1 MFNQWRRFQF
11 FDKEL
16 VKGEDGRSPHPDL
29 QKLQITAAASGKGQ
43 TIFGD
48 EEGCITL
55 CDRKFQLCKFQAFER
70 KVTHLFQLQQQN
82 VLVSVGDDHLSGPVL
97 KVWNLDK
104 TDRDT
109 DGFLNVLSKDVFEG
123 LSLSRC
129 PATCVTASEGLSL
142 IAVGL
147 QSGHVVLVQGDV
159 QHNKAS
165 SRVLNCSPSFPIV
178 AMGMH
183 TINSESWFLVA
194 TASRVLSFQNLR
206 QDSMEVLDEQGC
218 SGGTATFTDEH
229 ELIVG
234 RQEALYCFNRDGRGA
249 TYAFEGRKTLLAPM
263 RGYLLVV
270 AADKANTSA
279 VTVYDMKNKLVAFSA
294 VAQEVRHA
302 VWEWGSI
309 ILACED
315 GAVVQVTEKDTQA
328 KMEMLFRR
336 NLYSVA
342 INLAQSQQLDE
353 SFIVDIQRKFGDHL
367 YSKSDFDGAM
377 GQYLATVGKL
387 EPSYVIRKFLDAQRI
402 HNLTSYLHALHQ
414 RGLANAE
421 HTTLLLNC
429 YTKLKDHAHLEAF
442 IRSDGLSL
450 DAASAIKT
458 LRGGGYSE
466 HAVYLAEQ
474 HRRHEECLS
483 ILIQDLKAPHKALA
497 YLRTLPAG
505 HALAAVRRHGGV
517 LLSLLPAKTTQVL
530 VELFTQD
537 RKSVV

>member
-218 SGGTATFTDEH
+218 SGGTGLPPFMLAVLTLMVAMLPFMVAMLPIPRVPCCHRSWQRAPALLALLAILSASIYGCNADIFGGTATFTDEH

-234 RQEALYCFNRDGRGA
+234 RQVGSQYTMRVLSSVRDGMVRDGMQEDKNLSRLVPVTRLPSVISECAA
-249 TYAFEGRKTLLAPM
+249 TRRRCTASTATDEA
-263 RGYLLVV
+263 
-270 AADKANTSA
+270 
-279 VTVYDMKNKLVAFSA
+279 
-294 VAQEVRHA
+294 RHTRLK
-302 VWEWGSI
+302 VS
-309 ILACED
+309 
-315 GAVVQVTEKDTQA
+315 DTQTQ
-328 KMEMLFRR
+328 
-336 NLYSVA
+336 
-342 INLAQSQQLDE
+342 I
-353 SFIVDIQRKFGDHL
+353 
-367 YSKSDFDGAM
+367 
-377 GQYLATVGKL
+377 
-387 EPSYVIRKFLDAQRI
+387 
-402 HNLTSYLHALHQ
+402 
-414 RGLANAE
+414 
-421 HTTLLLNC
+421 
-429 YTKLKDHAHLEAF
+429 
-442 IRSDGLSL
+442 
-450 DAASAIKT
+450 
-458 LRGGGYSE
+458 
-466 HAVYLAEQ
+466 
-474 HRRHEECLS
+474 RRHEDTQ
-483 ILIQDLKAPHKALA
+483 IQ
-497 YLRTLPAG
+497 
-505 HALAAVRRHGGV
+505 RHRD
-517 LLSLLPAKTTQVL
+517 TQI
-530 VELFTQD
+530 
-537 RKSVV
+537 